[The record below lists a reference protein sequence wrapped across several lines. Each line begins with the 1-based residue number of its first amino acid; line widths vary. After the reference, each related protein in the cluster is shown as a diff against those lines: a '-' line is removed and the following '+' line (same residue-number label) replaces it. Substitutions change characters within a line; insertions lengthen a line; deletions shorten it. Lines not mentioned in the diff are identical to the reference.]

1 MKRFLLISVLFFAVT
16 ALQAQIEEDFTPL
29 PAGWVLSQGAGFNT
43 LNGNNIV
50 VTPGVGGN
58 NPARVGTPPV
68 NKTSNTVEVC
78 LEVTAYNSNLNAQQP
93 FPCNTY
99 MDVLFVKS
107 TVTDAKDADK
117 PQNLYA
123 RVDNHLLPTAGGKT
137 CFQFTF
143 PPGVTD
149 PDFKVFLNFHAD
161 CNQGGIKYVMDN
173 ISISGVDDV
182 CAGGCP
188 PTALNDA
195 FVRANVNETSF
206 TAALFGSNLNFP
218 APPAGYTVDATGTDG
233 DPNDTY
239 THLQWSV
246 ITQPVNGNV
255 VINADG
261 TCTITRNSLQ
271 VSQLTFTYNLCD
283 DGNDNNFATTADNLC
298 DDATVTVNFPTSAPL
313 PVSIINFSSARNG
326 ANVVL
331 KWTTTFENNNKG
343 FEIQRSI
350 GGGDFKTV
358 GSVSSKGVDGNS
370 QVSLNYEFT
379 EMNSTTAFSFYRLV
393 QSDKDGNYKVFVARP
408 VHGLEQENKMIIF
421 PNPSQNGNISVSFG
435 TNAERE
441 VVISDMGGK
450 IVKRWNSY
458 KNENLAITGL
468 NSGMYMIT
476 VTDKETNKRTV
487 EKIVITKQ

>member
-1 MKRFLLISVLFFAVT
+1 MKRFLLISVLSFAVT

-29 PAGWVLSQGAGFNT
+29 PTGWVLSQGASFNT
-43 LNGNNIV
+43 LNGNNLI

-58 NPARVGTPPV
+58 NPARIGTPPV

-78 LEVTAYNSNLNAQQP
+78 LEVTAYNSNLNSQQP

-99 MDVLFVKS
+99 MDVLFVRS
-107 TVTDAKDADK
+107 SVTDPKDADK

-123 RVDNHLLPTAGGKT
+123 RVDNHLLPTTGGKT

-143 PPGVTD
+143 PAGVND
-149 PDFKVFLNFHAD
+149 PDFKVFLNFHAG
-161 CNQGGIKYVMDN
+161 CNQGGIKYVIDN

-182 CAGGCP
+182 CAGGCS
-188 PTALNDA
+188 PTALNDD
-195 FVRANVNETSF
+195 FIRANVNETSF

-218 APPAGYTVDATGTDG
+218 APPAGYAIDATGTDG

-261 TCTITRNSLQ
+261 TATITRNDNK
-271 VSQLTFTYNLCD
+271 VAQLTFTYRLCD

-298 DDATVTVNFPTSAPL
+298 DDATVTVTFPTASTL
-313 PVSIINFSSARNG
+313 PVSIINFSGERSG
-326 ANVVL
+326 SNVTV

-350 GGGDFKTV
+350 GGGDYKTV
-358 GSVSSKGVDGNS
+358 GFVNSKGVDGSS
-370 QVSLNYEFT
+370 QVSMSYEYK
-379 EMNSTTAFSFYRLV
+379 ESNSTTAFSFYRLL
-393 QSDKDGNYKVFVARP
+393 QLDKDGRYKVYTSRLVR
-408 VHGLEQENKMIIF
+408 GMEQEEKMILF
-421 PNPSQNGNISVSFG
+421 PNPSNNGNVSVSFG
-435 TNAERE
+435 SNVERE
-441 VVISDMGGK
+441 IVISDMGGK
-450 IVKRWNSY
+450 IVQRWNSY
-458 KNENLAITGL
+458 KDDNLAITGL
-468 NSGMYMIT
+468 RSGMYMIM
-476 VTDKETNKRTV
+476 VTEKDTNKRTV